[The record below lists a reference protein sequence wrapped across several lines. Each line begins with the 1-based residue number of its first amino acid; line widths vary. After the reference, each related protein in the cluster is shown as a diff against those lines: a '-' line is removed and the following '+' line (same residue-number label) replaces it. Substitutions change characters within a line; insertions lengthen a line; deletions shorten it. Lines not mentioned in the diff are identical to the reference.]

1 MSEPAKKTLFFGR
14 RKDTGSYYS
23 QARPI
28 TWEMLDPCGQLEVD
42 EDVYVLFTK
51 EPFDELAALRAEL
64 AKWMNGSLV
73 LEADKRSLAEELAR
87 LKKERETF
95 YMDYRLK
102 CDAETKAAHER
113 AEKAER
119 ERDEAREA
127 CVNSANAWLAAAN
140 HAEKAE
146 QERDHAV
153 AATRELLATN
163 IRSCA
168 LSRTTRGIDGMI
180 RDELLRLAERVKTN
194 AWEQ

>member
-1 MSEPAKKTLFFGR
+1 MACDDCER
-14 RKDTGSYYS
+14 
-23 QARPI
+23 
-28 TWEMLDPCGQLEVD
+28 
-42 EDVYVLFTK
+42 
-51 EPFDELAALRAEL
+51 LRQ
-64 AKWMNGSLV
+64 
-73 LEADKRSLAEELAR
+73 
-87 LKKERETF
+87 ERDTF

-102 CDAETKAAHER
+102 CDVETKAAHLR